1 MFNRNTFK
9 KFRKNRA
16 PNNVTLINILYDKS
30 KYLIG
35 RIIIVHFKR
44 HDCII
49 LFFNFDGFYDNQTKL
64 LPKNGYC
71 K

>member
-16 PNNVTLINILYDKS
+16 PNNVTLIIFLDDKS
-30 KYLIG
+30 KHLNG
-35 RIIIVHFKR
+35 EIIIGHCKG

-49 LFFNFDGFYDNQTKL
+49 LFFNFDSFYDNHTRL
-64 LPKNGYC
+64 LPKIFYC
-71 K
+71 R